1 MKNLATLRNS
11 YNSIHQARHQWA
23 LAIIENLKEMGK
35 EIKVLG
41 DYYDPEDG
49 WPEGLHI
56 VIMDD
61 DNYPQDIVIDS
72 VKYEEKEYS
81 NIAVHLCYWDPN
93 KCDQWWSIS
102 DFSSDDA
109 DTILLAIQWPESV
122 KQGEA
127 EQEQEA
133 IMVLYF
139 VDEDNTKDM
148 LLAARKSDL
157 EAGNKRQEIEQC
169 LRETFNI
176 DERKEWEDCDPEG
189 MDRGLQKA
197 ADKLAKGEQAYF
209 DTYDFAWE
217 KVSII

>member
-1 MKNLATLRNS
+1 M
-11 YNSIHQARHQWA
+11 ARKKKYTVRVA
-23 LAIIENLKEMGK
+23 Y
-35 EIKVLG
+35 KVY
-41 DYYDPEDG
+41 DYYTIEAENEQEAIEQALETSATDSLNDYTQDG
-49 WPEGLHI
+49 
-56 VIMDD
+56 D
-61 DNYPQDIVIDS
+61 
-72 VKYEEKEYS
+72 
-81 NIAVHLCYWDPN
+81 
-93 KCDQWWSIS
+93 
-102 DFSSDDA
+102 
-109 DTILLAIQWPESV
+109 
-122 KQGEA
+122 GEA
-127 EQEQEA
+127 IVTMIDNKPVEPEKKEQEA

-217 KVSII
+217 KVGII

>member
-1 MKNLATLRNS
+1 MAKNKKYTVRVS
-11 YNSIHQARHQWA
+11 Y
-23 LAIIENLKEMGK
+23 
-35 EIKVLG
+35 KVY
-41 DYYDPEDG
+41 DYYTIEAENEQEAIEQALETSATDSLNDYTQDG
-49 WPEGLHI
+49 
-56 VIMDD
+56 D
-61 DNYPQDIVIDS
+61 
-72 VKYEEKEYS
+72 
-81 NIAVHLCYWDPN
+81 
-93 KCDQWWSIS
+93 
-102 DFSSDDA
+102 
-109 DTILLAIQWPESV
+109 
-122 KQGEA
+122 GEA
-127 EQEQEA
+127 IVTMIDNKPVEPEKKEQEA

>member
-11 YNSIHQARHQWA
+11 YNGIRQAHHQWA
-23 LAIIENLKEMGK
+23 QAIIENLKETGK

-102 DFSSDDA
+102 DFSIDDA
-109 DTILLAIQWPESV
+109 DTILLAIQWPESI

-127 EQEQEA
+127 NAYEQKVR
-133 IMVLYF
+133 VLCYC
-139 VDEDNTKDM
+139 DTTDNTKGV
-148 LLAARKSDL
+148 LLVTKIDGSL
-157 EAGNKRQEIEQC
+157 WEKRQAIDNAIRCAFYDQYEAEGVHPADEDEEVFEQV
-169 LRETFNI
+169 L
-176 DERKEWEDCDPEG
+176 
-189 MDRGLQKA
+189 
-197 ADKLAKGEQAYF
+197 DKLAAGQNADLYEYEIF
-209 DTYDFAWE
+209 WDNT
-217 KVSII
+217 VMV

>member
-1 MKNLATLRNS
+1 MNKTRNYRERKQES
-11 YNSIHQARHQWA
+11 VSMNILHV
-23 LAIIENLKEMGK
+23 IFDTKEMYEKAKTHFDSDGPSPFWA
-35 EIKVLG
+35 G
-41 DYYDPEDG
+41 DWNDETRTIEFAEANSVDTLEVALTADMESAG
-49 WPEGLHI
+49 IEGYHFEL
-56 VIMDD
+56 
-61 DNYPQDIVIDS
+61 
-72 VKYEEKEYS
+72 
-81 NIAVHLCYWDPN
+81 
-93 KCDQWWSIS
+93 
-102 DFSSDDA
+102 A
-109 DTILLAIQWPESV
+109 DTMELEPEEDEDNCNS
-122 KQGEA
+122 
-127 EQEQEA
+127 

-176 DERKEWEDCDPEG
+176 DERQEWEDCDPEG
-189 MDRGLQKA
+189 MEQGLQKA

>member
-1 MKNLATLRNS
+1 MNKTRNYRERKQES
-11 YNSIHQARHQWA
+11 VSMNILHV
-23 LAIIENLKEMGK
+23 IFDTKEMYEKAKTHFDSDGPSPFWA
-35 EIKVLG
+35 G
-41 DYYDPEDG
+41 DWNDETRTIEFAEANSVDTLEVALTADMESAG
-49 WPEGLHI
+49 IEGYHFEL
-56 VIMDD
+56 
-61 DNYPQDIVIDS
+61 
-72 VKYEEKEYS
+72 
-81 NIAVHLCYWDPN
+81 
-93 KCDQWWSIS
+93 
-102 DFSSDDA
+102 A
-109 DTILLAIQWPESV
+109 DTMELEPEEDEDNCNS
-122 KQGEA
+122 
-127 EQEQEA
+127 

-189 MDRGLQKA
+189 MEQGLQKA

>member
-1 MKNLATLRNS
+1 MARNKK
-11 YNSIHQARHQWA
+11 YTVRVAY
-23 LAIIENLKEMGK
+23 
-35 EIKVLG
+35 KVY
-41 DYYDPEDG
+41 DYYTIEAENEQEAIEQALETSATDSLNDYTQDG
-49 WPEGLHI
+49 
-56 VIMDD
+56 D
-61 DNYPQDIVIDS
+61 
-72 VKYEEKEYS
+72 
-81 NIAVHLCYWDPN
+81 
-93 KCDQWWSIS
+93 
-102 DFSSDDA
+102 
-109 DTILLAIQWPESV
+109 
-122 KQGEA
+122 GEA
-127 EQEQEA
+127 IVTMIDNKPVEPEKKEQEA

-197 ADKLAKGEQAYF
+197 AGKLAKGEQAYF

-217 KVSII
+217 KVGII

>member
-1 MKNLATLRNS
+1 M
-11 YNSIHQARHQWA
+11 ARKKKYTVRVA
-23 LAIIENLKEMGK
+23 Y
-35 EIKVLG
+35 KVY
-41 DYYDPEDG
+41 DYY
-49 WPEGLHI
+49 
-56 VIMDD
+56 
-61 DNYPQDIVIDS
+61 
-72 VKYEEKEYS
+72 
-81 NIAVHLCYWDPN
+81 
-93 KCDQWWSIS
+93 
-102 DFSSDDA
+102 
-109 DTILLAIQWPESV
+109 TI
-122 KQGEA
+122 EA
-127 EQEQEA
+127 KNEQEA
-133 IMVLYF
+133 IEQALETSATDSLNDFTQDGEGEAIVTMIDNKPVEPEKKEQETIMVLYF

-189 MDRGLQKA
+189 MERGLQKA

>member
-1 MKNLATLRNS
+1 M
-11 YNSIHQARHQWA
+11 ARKKKYTVRVA
-23 LAIIENLKEMGK
+23 Y
-35 EIKVLG
+35 KVY
-41 DYYDPEDG
+41 DYYTIEAENEQEAIEQALETSATDSLNDYTQDG
-49 WPEGLHI
+49 
-56 VIMDD
+56 D
-61 DNYPQDIVIDS
+61 
-72 VKYEEKEYS
+72 
-81 NIAVHLCYWDPN
+81 
-93 KCDQWWSIS
+93 
-102 DFSSDDA
+102 
-109 DTILLAIQWPESV
+109 
-122 KQGEA
+122 GEA
-127 EQEQEA
+127 IVTMIDNKPVEPEKQEQET

-139 VDEDNTKDM
+139 VDEDNTKDI

>member
-1 MKNLATLRNS
+1 MAKNKKYTVRVS
-11 YNSIHQARHQWA
+11 Y
-23 LAIIENLKEMGK
+23 
-35 EIKVLG
+35 KVY
-41 DYYDPEDG
+41 DYYTIEAENEQEAIEQALETSATDSLNDYTQDG
-49 WPEGLHI
+49 
-56 VIMDD
+56 D
-61 DNYPQDIVIDS
+61 
-72 VKYEEKEYS
+72 
-81 NIAVHLCYWDPN
+81 
-93 KCDQWWSIS
+93 
-102 DFSSDDA
+102 
-109 DTILLAIQWPESV
+109 
-122 KQGEA
+122 GEA
-127 EQEQEA
+127 IVTMIDNKPVEPEKKEQEA

-189 MDRGLQKA
+189 MERGLQKA

>member
-1 MKNLATLRNS
+1 MARNKK
-11 YNSIHQARHQWA
+11 YTVRVAY
-23 LAIIENLKEMGK
+23 
-35 EIKVLG
+35 KVY
-41 DYYDPEDG
+41 DYYTIEAENEQEAIEQALETSATDSLNDYTQDG
-49 WPEGLHI
+49 
-56 VIMDD
+56 D
-61 DNYPQDIVIDS
+61 
-72 VKYEEKEYS
+72 
-81 NIAVHLCYWDPN
+81 
-93 KCDQWWSIS
+93 
-102 DFSSDDA
+102 
-109 DTILLAIQWPESV
+109 
-122 KQGEA
+122 GEA
-127 EQEQEA
+127 IVTMIDNKPVEPEKKEQEA

-197 ADKLAKGEQAYF
+197 ADRLAKGEQAYF

-217 KVSII
+217 KLGII

>member
-1 MKNLATLRNS
+1 MNKTRNYRERKQES
-11 YNSIHQARHQWA
+11 VSMNILHV
-23 LAIIENLKEMGK
+23 IFDTKEMYEKAKTHFDSDGPSPFWA
-35 EIKVLG
+35 G
-41 DYYDPEDG
+41 DWNDETRTIEFAEANSVDTLEVALTADMESAG
-49 WPEGLHI
+49 IEGYHFEL
-56 VIMDD
+56 
-61 DNYPQDIVIDS
+61 
-72 VKYEEKEYS
+72 
-81 NIAVHLCYWDPN
+81 
-93 KCDQWWSIS
+93 
-102 DFSSDDA
+102 A
-109 DTILLAIQWPESV
+109 DTMELEPEEDEDNCNS
-122 KQGEA
+122 
-127 EQEQEA
+127 

-189 MDRGLQKA
+189 MERGLQKA

>member
-1 MKNLATLRNS
+1 MAKNKKYTVRVS
-11 YNSIHQARHQWA
+11 Y
-23 LAIIENLKEMGK
+23 
-35 EIKVLG
+35 KVY
-41 DYYDPEDG
+41 DYYTIEAENEQEAIEQALETSATDSLNDYTQDG
-49 WPEGLHI
+49 
-56 VIMDD
+56 D
-61 DNYPQDIVIDS
+61 
-72 VKYEEKEYS
+72 
-81 NIAVHLCYWDPN
+81 
-93 KCDQWWSIS
+93 
-102 DFSSDDA
+102 
-109 DTILLAIQWPESV
+109 
-122 KQGEA
+122 GEA
-127 EQEQEA
+127 IVTMIDNKPVEPEKQEQET

-189 MDRGLQKA
+189 MERGIQKA

>member
-1 MKNLATLRNS
+1 MAKNKKYTVRVS
-11 YNSIHQARHQWA
+11 Y
-23 LAIIENLKEMGK
+23 
-35 EIKVLG
+35 KVY
-41 DYYDPEDG
+41 DYYTIEAKNEQEAIEQALEVSATDSLNDFTQDG
-49 WPEGLHI
+49 E
-56 VIMDD
+56 
-61 DNYPQDIVIDS
+61 
-72 VKYEEKEYS
+72 
-81 NIAVHLCYWDPN
+81 
-93 KCDQWWSIS
+93 
-102 DFSSDDA
+102 
-109 DTILLAIQWPESV
+109 
-122 KQGEA
+122 GEA
-127 EQEQEA
+127 IVTMIGNKSVEPEKKEQEA

-189 MDRGLQKA
+189 MERGLQKA

>member
-1 MKNLATLRNS
+1 MNKTRNYRERKQES
-11 YNSIHQARHQWA
+11 VSMNILHV
-23 LAIIENLKEMGK
+23 IFDTKEMYEKAKTHFDSDGPSPFWA
-35 EIKVLG
+35 G
-41 DYYDPEDG
+41 DWNDETRTIEFAEENSVDTLEVALTADMESAG
-49 WPEGLHI
+49 IEGYHFEL
-56 VIMDD
+56 
-61 DNYPQDIVIDS
+61 
-72 VKYEEKEYS
+72 
-81 NIAVHLCYWDPN
+81 
-93 KCDQWWSIS
+93 
-102 DFSSDDA
+102 A
-109 DTILLAIQWPESV
+109 DTMELEPEEDEDNCNS
-122 KQGEA
+122 
-127 EQEQEA
+127 

-189 MDRGLQKA
+189 MERGLQKA

>member
-1 MKNLATLRNS
+1 MAKKFYSVNCHYDMVITVDVIAESEDEAIELAKQNADFA
-11 YNSIHQARHQWA
+11 SIDQWA
-23 LAIIENLKEMGK
+23 EC
-35 EIKVLG
+35 
-41 DYYDPEDG
+41 YDSSECIAD
-49 WPEGLHI
+49 EQELT
-56 VIMDD
+56 DEL
-61 DNYPQDIVIDS
+61 Q
-72 VKYEEKEYS
+72 KQAEEQQAMFDEK
-81 NIAVHLCYWDPN
+81 D
-93 KCDQWWSIS
+93 
-102 DFSSDDA
+102 
-109 DTILLAIQWPESV
+109 
-122 KQGEA
+122 
-127 EQEQEA
+127 EQEA
-133 IMVLYF
+133 VMVLYF

>member
-1 MKNLATLRNS
+1 MARNKK
-11 YNSIHQARHQWA
+11 YTVRVAY
-23 LAIIENLKEMGK
+23 
-35 EIKVLG
+35 KVY
-41 DYYDPEDG
+41 DYYTIEAENEQEAIEQALETSATDSLNDYTQDG
-49 WPEGLHI
+49 
-56 VIMDD
+56 D
-61 DNYPQDIVIDS
+61 
-72 VKYEEKEYS
+72 
-81 NIAVHLCYWDPN
+81 
-93 KCDQWWSIS
+93 
-102 DFSSDDA
+102 
-109 DTILLAIQWPESV
+109 
-122 KQGEA
+122 GEA
-127 EQEQEA
+127 IVTMIDNKPVEPEKKEQEA

-217 KVSII
+217 KVGII

>member
-1 MKNLATLRNS
+1 M
-11 YNSIHQARHQWA
+11 ARKKKYTVRVA
-23 LAIIENLKEMGK
+23 Y
-35 EIKVLG
+35 KVY
-41 DYYDPEDG
+41 DYYTIEAENEQEAIEQALETSATDSLNDYTQDG
-49 WPEGLHI
+49 
-56 VIMDD
+56 D
-61 DNYPQDIVIDS
+61 
-72 VKYEEKEYS
+72 
-81 NIAVHLCYWDPN
+81 
-93 KCDQWWSIS
+93 
-102 DFSSDDA
+102 
-109 DTILLAIQWPESV
+109 
-122 KQGEA
+122 GEA
-127 EQEQEA
+127 IVTMIGNKPVEPEKKEQEA

-217 KVSII
+217 KVGII

>member
-1 MKNLATLRNS
+1 MNKTRNYRERKQES
-11 YNSIHQARHQWA
+11 VSMNILHV
-23 LAIIENLKEMGK
+23 IFDTKEMYEKAKTHFDSDGPSPFWA
-35 EIKVLG
+35 G
-41 DYYDPEDG
+41 DWNDETRTIEFAEANSVDTLEVALTADMESVG
-49 WPEGLHI
+49 IEGYHFEL
-56 VIMDD
+56 
-61 DNYPQDIVIDS
+61 
-72 VKYEEKEYS
+72 
-81 NIAVHLCYWDPN
+81 
-93 KCDQWWSIS
+93 
-102 DFSSDDA
+102 A
-109 DTILLAIQWPESV
+109 DTMELEPEEEEDNCNS
-122 KQGEA
+122 
-127 EQEQEA
+127 

-189 MDRGLQKA
+189 MERGLQKA

>member
-1 MKNLATLRNS
+1 MAKNKKYTVRVS
-11 YNSIHQARHQWA
+11 Y
-23 LAIIENLKEMGK
+23 
-35 EIKVLG
+35 KVY
-41 DYYDPEDG
+41 DYYTIEAENEQEAIEQALETSATDSLNDYTQDG
-49 WPEGLHI
+49 
-56 VIMDD
+56 D
-61 DNYPQDIVIDS
+61 
-72 VKYEEKEYS
+72 
-81 NIAVHLCYWDPN
+81 
-93 KCDQWWSIS
+93 
-102 DFSSDDA
+102 
-109 DTILLAIQWPESV
+109 
-122 KQGEA
+122 GEA
-127 EQEQEA
+127 IVTMIDNKPVEPEKKEQEA

-189 MDRGLQKA
+189 MEQGLQKA

>member
-1 MKNLATLRNS
+1 MNKTRNYRERKQES
-11 YNSIHQARHQWA
+11 VSMNILHV
-23 LAIIENLKEMGK
+23 IFDTKEMYEKAKTHFDSDGPSPFWA
-35 EIKVLG
+35 G
-41 DYYDPEDG
+41 DWNDETRTIEFAEANSVDTLEVALTADMESAG
-49 WPEGLHI
+49 IEGYHFEL
-56 VIMDD
+56 
-61 DNYPQDIVIDS
+61 
-72 VKYEEKEYS
+72 
-81 NIAVHLCYWDPN
+81 
-93 KCDQWWSIS
+93 
-102 DFSSDDA
+102 A
-109 DTILLAIQWPESV
+109 DTMELEPEEEEDNCNS
-122 KQGEA
+122 
-127 EQEQEA
+127 

-189 MDRGLQKA
+189 MERGLQKA

>member
-1 MKNLATLRNS
+1 MAKNKIYTVRVS
-11 YNSIHQARHQWA
+11 Y
-23 LAIIENLKEMGK
+23 
-35 EIKVLG
+35 KVY
-41 DYYDPEDG
+41 DYYTIEAENEQEAIEQALETSATDSLNDYTQDG
-49 WPEGLHI
+49 
-56 VIMDD
+56 D
-61 DNYPQDIVIDS
+61 
-72 VKYEEKEYS
+72 
-81 NIAVHLCYWDPN
+81 
-93 KCDQWWSIS
+93 
-102 DFSSDDA
+102 
-109 DTILLAIQWPESV
+109 
-122 KQGEA
+122 GEA
-127 EQEQEA
+127 IVTMINNKSVEPEKKEQEA

-197 ADKLAKGEQAYF
+197 ADKLAKGGQAYF

>member
-1 MKNLATLRNS
+1 MAKNKKYTVRVS
-11 YNSIHQARHQWA
+11 Y
-23 LAIIENLKEMGK
+23 
-35 EIKVLG
+35 KVY
-41 DYYDPEDG
+41 DYYTIEAENEQEAIEQALETSATDSLNDYTQDG
-49 WPEGLHI
+49 
-56 VIMDD
+56 D
-61 DNYPQDIVIDS
+61 
-72 VKYEEKEYS
+72 
-81 NIAVHLCYWDPN
+81 
-93 KCDQWWSIS
+93 
-102 DFSSDDA
+102 
-109 DTILLAIQWPESV
+109 
-122 KQGEA
+122 GEA
-127 EQEQEA
+127 IVTMIDNKPVEPEKQEQEA
-133 IMVLYF
+133 VMVLYF

>member
-1 MKNLATLRNS
+1 MAKNKKYTVRVS
-11 YNSIHQARHQWA
+11 Y
-23 LAIIENLKEMGK
+23 
-35 EIKVLG
+35 KVY
-41 DYYDPEDG
+41 DYYTIEAKNEQEAIEQALETSATDSLNDYTQDG
-49 WPEGLHI
+49 E
-56 VIMDD
+56 
-61 DNYPQDIVIDS
+61 
-72 VKYEEKEYS
+72 
-81 NIAVHLCYWDPN
+81 
-93 KCDQWWSIS
+93 
-102 DFSSDDA
+102 
-109 DTILLAIQWPESV
+109 
-122 KQGEA
+122 GEA
-127 EQEQEA
+127 IVTMIGNKPVEPEKKEQEA

-157 EAGNKRQEIEQC
+157 KAGNKRQEIEKV

-189 MDRGLQKA
+189 MERGLQKA